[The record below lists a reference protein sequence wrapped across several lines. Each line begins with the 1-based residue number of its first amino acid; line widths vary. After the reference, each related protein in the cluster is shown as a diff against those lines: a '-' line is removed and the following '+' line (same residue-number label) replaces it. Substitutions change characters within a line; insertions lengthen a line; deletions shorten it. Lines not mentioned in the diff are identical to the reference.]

1 MSDVRVP
8 PRTASPPHPAE
19 QPGAREARL
28 SRRFLWWVLAA
39 PLVGFALA
47 GRVLNLT
54 EGDWELWKAAL
65 LGALMMAPF
74 AIGAYLGLRSV
85 LKGCRGGWV
94 GLVANL
100 ILAVV
105 AIGMPVAESLT
116 G

>member
-8 PRTASPPHPAE
+8 PRTASPTHRAE
-19 QPGAREARL
+19 QLGAREAKL

-39 PLVGFALA
+39 PFVGFALA

-74 AIGAYLGLRSV
+74 GVGGRTSGCGRSSGGAAAAGS
-85 LKGCRGGWV
+85 
-94 GLVANL
+94 AS
-100 ILAVV
+100 
-105 AIGMPVAESLT
+105 PPT
-116 G
+116 